1 MKRWLYLLPLL
12 LLGACQSPD
21 DFLDRCAGME
31 FEVSEYQSCRDLL
44 GHYSLPKPA
53 LWAGPFTE
61 NNQDGNQLILQD
73 TARKVLLLIS
83 EFEKAPDYKGW
94 EQELAQI
101 QAEFDVRDQGETQ
114 VGEQPAH
121 WCLMYDAPP
130 EGQSSWSFFVSFDHP
145 SDNRTYTATVRA
157 PGRRSINER
166 LCEVAPLL
174 EGFKFLP

>member
-1 MKRWLYLLPLL
+1 MFFLPLL
-12 LLGACQSPD
+12 AFCACQSPD
-21 DFLDRCAGME
+21 DFVDRCTGWE
-31 FEVSEYQSCRDLL
+31 LDTTTLEPCTDLL
-44 GHYSLPKPA
+44 EHFSIPKPA

-61 NNQDGNQLILQD
+61 NNQDGNQLILHD

-83 EFEKAPDYKGW
+83 EFEKAPGYKGW
-94 EQELAQI
+94 EQELTQI

-114 VGEQPAH
+114 VGGHPAN

-130 EGQSSWSFFVSFDHP
+130 EGHSSWSLFVSFDHP
-145 SDNRTYTATVRA
+145 SDNRTYTATIRA

-174 EGFKFLP
+174 EGFEFLP